1 MKGDN
6 ERRWRTETRLVHDG
20 DHADAA
26 HGAVIPPLYQNSTH
40 VFESWDALD
49 AAFEDR
55 TGTAVYGRQLNPT
68 VSAAEAQLA
77 TLAGAERA
85 RLFGSGMGA
94 ISAALLGS
102 LAAGDHLVT
111 VDTVYG
117 PAGRFM
123 GTWLKEK
130 AGVTASFVSGTDV
143 AAFEAAITGRTR
155 VFYLESPSSAK
166 FSLQDIAAICALA
179 RDRGIRVIVDNT
191 WATPLYQ
198 RPLALGADLE
208 IHSASKYLG
217 GHSDLIA
224 GVLLGSAEIVDPIA
238 TVEAELLGAR
248 ASPFEAWLLLRG
260 LRTLPVRMAAHQA
273 NGLAVARFLEADE
286 RIAEVLHPG
295 LPSHPQHA
303 LAQRQMNGASSL
315 FAFTLATD
323 DVPAVKRFFDALELF
338 GRGVSWGG
346 HESLVYSPSISAL
359 KEQTPERFAA
369 MGLRPGEMRISVG
382 LEHPDDLIEDLSRA
396 LDRI

>member
-123 GTWLKEK
+123 GT
-130 AGVTASFVSGTDV
+130 
-143 AAFEAAITGRTR
+143 
-155 VFYLESPSSAK
+155 
-166 FSLQDIAAICALA
+166 
-179 RDRGIRVIVDNT
+179 
-191 WATPLYQ
+191 
-198 RPLALGADLE
+198 
-208 IHSASKYLG
+208 
-217 GHSDLIA
+217 
-224 GVLLGSAEIVDPIA
+224 
-238 TVEAELLGAR
+238 
-248 ASPFEAWLLLRG
+248 
-260 LRTLPVRMAAHQA
+260 
-273 NGLAVARFLEADE
+273 
-286 RIAEVLHPG
+286 
-295 LPSHPQHA
+295 
-303 LAQRQMNGASSL
+303 
-315 FAFTLATD
+315 
-323 DVPAVKRFFDALELF
+323 
-338 GRGVSWGG
+338 
-346 HESLVYSPSISAL
+346 
-359 KEQTPERFAA
+359 
-369 MGLRPGEMRISVG
+369 
-382 LEHPDDLIEDLSRA
+382 
-396 LDRI
+396 